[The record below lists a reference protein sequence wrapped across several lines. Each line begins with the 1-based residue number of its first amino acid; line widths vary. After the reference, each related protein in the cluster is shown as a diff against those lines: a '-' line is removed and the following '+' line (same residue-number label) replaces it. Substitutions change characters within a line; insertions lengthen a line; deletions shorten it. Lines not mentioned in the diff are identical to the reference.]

1 MKLWRENDDI
11 RILKASQERNIY
23 DIMSSINQSTV
34 QSVQN
39 NESKILKEN
48 KRTINNSNSLVS
60 SSTNQSNINKQVL
73 QYKKKGNNTN
83 NIGNTTTSSFNKPIN
98 QNVKQGKVLDKK
110 QSVVR
115 TVFLPSEDQ
124 YETIREIEDNRIK
137 VDKQRIE

>member
-110 QSVVR
+110 
-115 TVFLPSEDQ
+115 
-124 YETIREIEDNRIK
+124 
-137 VDKQRIE
+137 